1 MTDPSTD
8 LSSRPSRPELA
19 GLFGGVPD
27 RSASLQGL
35 LSPTPGK
42 EEQAA
47 GMDQP
52 AEEDQDE
59 HRLAIQATQAGRG
72 RPLIDRGTPA
82 RMVGV
87 AVYLPDELAAL
98 LRRTARTREMTY
110 GALTLEAV
118 RVHQAELS
126 TAFRANPL
134 TPNPD
139 ELFAPI
145 PPAHRRGPGGR
156 QVQLRLAR
164 PHAAKL
170 QELAHSWGAGTRS
183 ALVAEALRL
192 HLGQP
197 H

>member
-27 RSASLQGL
+27 RSASLKGV
-35 LSPTPGK
+35 LSPTIGK

-47 GMDQP
+47 RIDQLSG
-52 AEEDQDE
+52 EDRDE
-59 HRLAIQATQAGRG
+59 HRLATQAGPE
-72 RPLIDRGTPA
+72 RPLVDLGTPA
-82 RMVGV
+82 RIVGV

-126 TAFRANPL
+126 TAFRDKPL
-134 TPNPD
+134 TPSPD
-139 ELFAPI
+139 ELFVPI

-164 PHAAKL
+164 AHAAKL
-170 QELAHSWGAGTRS
+170 QELAHRWGAGTRS

-192 HLGQP
+192 HLGQRN
-197 H
+197 